1 QAAAFSFDLARS
13 VIYTRQGNPAWA
25 GQKRDGYEPLSIR
38 PDDLFFGAKAGD
50 VQPDWVD
57 PNRFEVPQAD
67 EQQRLLANL
76 ITQMNLDKAPLPRFW
91 YLPRGEKAAIVL
103 TGDDHAVGGTKAYFD
118 RLKAASPAGC
128 SVVNWECA
136 RATSYMYPDTPITPA
151 QANAYQADGF
161 ELALH
166 VTTGCQDYTPA
177 SIDQTITTQLG
188 AFRAT
193 WPDVAPPVSSRTH
206 CIVWSDWASQA
217 RAERAH
223 GIRFDTNYYYWP
235 GSWIQDRPGLFTG
248 SGMPMRFADIDG
260 TRIDVYQA
268 TTQMTDESG
277 QTFPFT
283 IDTLLDNAL
292 GASGYYAVLTA
303 NMHTDTASHA
313 GSDAILASAQER
325 GVPIVSARQMLT
337 WIDGR
342 NGSKFG
348 GHTWSGSALSFTITA
363 ATGANGLQ
371 ALLPAT
377 TPAGSLASLT
387 ANGSPVAFSTQTLKG
402 ITYAVFPAAS
412 GSYVATYAP

>member
-1 QAAAFSFDLARS
+1 M
-13 VIYTRQGNPAWA
+13 
-25 GQKRDGYEPLSIR
+25 
-38 PDDLFFGAKAGD
+38 
-50 VQPDWVD
+50 
-57 PNRFEVPQAD
+57 
-67 EQQRLLANL
+67 RL
-76 ITQMNLDKAPLPRFW
+76 
-91 YLPRGEKAAIVL
+91 
-103 TGDDHAVGGTKAYFD
+103 
-118 RLKAASPAGC
+118 
-128 SVVNWECA
+128 
-136 RATSYMYPDTPITPA
+136 
-151 QANAYQADGF
+151 
-161 ELALH
+161 
-166 VTTGCQDYTPA
+166 
-177 SIDQTITTQLG
+177 
-188 AFRAT
+188 
-193 WPDVAPPVSSRTH
+193 
-206 CIVWSDWASQA
+206 
-217 RAERAH
+217 
-223 GIRFDTNYYYWP
+223 DTNYYYWP

-248 SGMPMRFADIDG
+248 SGMPMRFADTDG

-292 GASGYYAVLTA
+292 GATGYYAVLTA

-313 GSDAILASAQER
+313 GSDAILASAQAR

-348 GHTWSGSALSFTITA
+348 GHSWSGSALSFTITA

-377 TPAGSLASLT
+377 TPAGTLTSLT
-387 ANGSPVAFSTQTLKG
+387 ANGSPVTFSTQTLKG